1 MASKVRIRTVVD
13 SAGVRAKN
21 ATPDDEFVL
30 ITNEGDAPAFM
41 GGWILL
47 KKKPDSTHHDH
58 YYFPEEVEG
67 IAMVLKPG
75 QEMMV
80 MTGSGIDTF
89 IPPDAA
95 GRGQWLLYQN
105 RDATLWNDTADK
117 LVLYAAVRE
126 DDQEIFVKVDEAA
139 IKS

>member
-1 MASKVRIRTVVD
+1 MASKVKIRTVVD

-21 ATPDDEFVL
+21 AKPEDEFVL
-30 ITNEGDAPAFM
+30 IINEGDAPAFM

-67 IAMVLKPG
+67 LPLLLKPG
-75 QEMMV
+75 QEMLV
-80 MTGSGIDTF
+80 MTEAGFDTF
-89 IPPDAA
+89 IPPDAQ

-105 RDATLWNDTADK
+105 RGQTLWNDATDK

-126 DDQEIFVKVDEAA
+126 NEQEIFVKIDEVG